1 MSLSLEEGSVLGI
14 VGESGCGKSTIAL
27 SILNLVPYPG
37 SIDTG
42 SIRFR
47 GRNVLDMSEPELREL
62 RGKDISM
69 IFQDPVAGLNPT
81 LPIGDQVE
89 EIITGVGLPD
99 PRHLARRYAFELS
112 GGMAQRVIAIDPI
125 TVHSDL
131 SGRQAHEMVLDLLA
145 GVGLPDPR
153 HLARRYAFELSG
165 GMAQRVMIAIATA
178 LKPAILIADE
188 PTSALDMTIQAQ
200 ILEELR
206 RLRQSGVSILLI
218 THDLGV
224 IAQMA
229 DRVAVMYAG
238 RIAEEG
244 DVETIFRRP
253 LHPYTW
259 SLLESLPRVNE
270 DVPRLRQISG
280 RPPDMTKLPDQC
292 AFVPRCSKVQ
302 NDCRVLSSPP
312 LEEIEPGHF
321 VACFN
326 PVYHAIDAAEPN

>member
-1 MSLSLEEGSVLGI
+1 MPETILQIDNLSTAYHDHKSVLKAVDRVSLSLEEGSVLGI

-37 SIDTG
+37 SIDAG

-47 GRNVLDMSEPELREL
+47 GRNILDMSEPELREL

-89 EIITGVGLPD
+89 EIIT
-99 PRHLARRYAFELS
+99 
-112 GGMAQRVIAIDPI
+112 
-125 TVHSDL
+125 VHSDL
-131 SGRQAHEMVLDLLA
+131 SGRQAHEMALDLLA

-280 RPPDMTKLPDQC
+280 RPPDMTKLPEQC

-302 NDCRVLSSPP
+302 NDCRALNSPP

-326 PVYHAIDAAEPN
+326 PVYHAVDEGEPD

>member
-1 MSLSLEEGSVLGI
+1 MPETILQIDNLSTAYYDRKSVLKAVDGVSLSLEEGSVLGI

-42 SIRFR
+42 SIRFW

-89 EIITGVGLPD
+89 EI
-99 PRHLARRYAFELS
+99 
-112 GGMAQRVIAIDPI
+112 I

>member
-1 MSLSLEEGSVLGI
+1 MPETILQIDNLSTAYYDRKSVLKAVDGVSLSLEEGSVLGI

-89 EIITGVGLPD
+89 EI
-99 PRHLARRYAFELS
+99 
-112 GGMAQRVIAIDPI
+112 I

>member
-1 MSLSLEEGSVLGI
+1 MPETILQIDNLSTAYYDRKSVLKAVDGVSLSLEEGSVLGI

-47 GRNVLDMSEPELREL
+47 SRNVLDMSEPELREL

-89 EIITGVGLPD
+89 EI
-99 PRHLARRYAFELS
+99 
-112 GGMAQRVIAIDPI
+112 I